1 MKTKNKKLVSGVF
14 IGLVIMAIGAV
25 ITTAQTDTI
34 SNETTDE
41 KTIPILGEGKH
52 GPGPFWYN
60 LTEEQQTELD
70 NLIITLR
77 EQNAT
82 IDEIQSAIT
91 EKLDEFGVLDTQL
104 DNEIAQTEQ
113 RLTILNRQK
122 ELRDQGYSWNEIN
135 AIIQD
140 EFDLGNMTHM
150 GYGIIK
156 DYGFGHGPCGRPH
169 EFMQDEDLNQ

>member
-1 MKTKNKKLVSGVF
+1 MKTKNKKLVSGIF

-41 KTIPILGEGKH
+41 EAIPILGEGTH
-52 GPGPFWYN
+52 GPGPFCYN

-104 DNEIAQTEQ
+104 DNEITQTEQ

-140 EFDLGNMTHM
+140 EFDLGNMAHM
-150 GYGIIK
+150 GYGITK
-156 DYGFGHGPCGRPH
+156 DYGFRHGSCGRPH